1 MFNLIK
7 TINAKIE
14 RFKNSKNI
22 YKLLFLL
29 HKFFGERDLGEI
41 GFNFD
46 DKPKKNQIIQETI
59 TRKKFQSYL
68 EIGCYKNELFDVIEC
83 NNKVGVDPHL
93 GGTHRETSDNY
104 FKTNK
109 RNFDCIFIDG
119 LHTYHQVKK
128 DIYNSLKCLNENGVI
143 FIHDCLPNNVYAQ
156 AIPRCQFD
164 WNGTVWKSI
173 VEFRTK
179 EEFDT
184 YTCYAD
190 QGIGIIL
197 KRKNR
202 KKLEIKIKD
211 FSKLKFRDFYE
222 NYNNYMNIIK
232 YDELETLF

>member
-1 MFNLIK
+1 MFNLK
-7 TINAKIE
+7 KKIQ
-14 RFKNSKNI
+14 RFKNSR
-22 YKLLFLL
+22 KLLKLALFL
-29 HKFFGERDLGEI
+29 HKIFGEKNVGEI

-59 TRKKFQSYL
+59 IRKKFQNYL
-68 EIGCYKNELFDVIEC
+68 EIGCYKNESFDFIEC
-83 NNKVGVDPHL
+83 ENKVGVDPYS
-93 GGTHRETSDNY
+93 GGTHRQTSDDY
-104 FKTNK
+104 FKANK
-109 RNFDCIFIDG
+109 KNFDCIFIDG

-128 DIYNSLKCLNENGVI
+128 DIYNSLNCLNENGVI

-156 AIPRCQFD
+156 AVPRCQFN
-164 WNGTVWKSI
+164 WNGTVWKAI

-202 KKLEIKIKD
+202 NKLDIKID
-211 FSKLKFRDFYE
+211 NFSKLKFSSFFK
-222 NYNNYMNIIK
+222 NYKEFMNIIEHQ
-232 YDELETLF
+232 ELKTLI